1 MVDREKE
8 EPRDRPILNETFDFL
23 SSLHCRKFSIN
34 NAGSVEKLSMEG
46 NETWTYLTPEA
57 NMSLNMKAQTI
68 KLLERQPQGRERYQT
83 KLKRKRL
90 INGTTLS

>member
-46 NETWTYLTPEA
+46 NET
-57 NMSLNMKAQTI
+57 
-68 KLLERQPQGRERYQT
+68 
-83 KLKRKRL
+83 
-90 INGTTLS
+90 